1 MPLVPSVFCPPGLP
15 GLTVRAKQRSM
26 NTKNAQ
32 KYPRK
37 NKKIGEYY
45 EFAL

>member
-1 MPLVPSVFCPPGLP
+1 MPLVPSVFCPLGLP

-26 NTKNAQ
+26 NMKNAQ
-32 KYPRK
+32 YPRK

>member
-1 MPLVPSVFCPPGLP
+1 MPLCRPFLP
-15 GLTVRAKQRSM
+15 AVLAGAYGAGK
-26 NTKNAQ
+26 TKEHEHEKAQ